1 MAQYAQGGCT
11 VHSNTLVISHHH
23 AGYSTNL
30 GPTVTPVL
38 TSSTLQYRQGPCSRN
53 MLIVF
58 QSGSQ
63 YFGISLN
70 NLGSITWYNINSLP
84 GLTLSNAVILDF
96 TVTAFELIISTD
108 AGLVTH
114 STLTNTLKHLNTAY
128 SFIFSPSFC
137 PSHSNQQVIIIFLI
151 FKIKSLYFISHFML
165 M

>member
-23 AGYSTNL
+23 AGYSANL

-53 MLIVF
+53 MLTVF

-96 TVTAFELIISTD
+96 TVTAYELIISTD

-114 STLTNTLKHLNTAY
+114 STLTNTLKPLNTAY

-137 PSHSNQQVIIIFLI
+137 PAHSNQQVIMIFLND
-151 FKIKSLYFISHFML
+151 ML
-165 M
+165 KCFYKTTLFYL